1 MQRSDERLIARSGAP
16 RCPCLRYINGMS
28 PVSHLTITDVDGGW
42 ILAGEIDGASST
54 ALATTLSQ
62 LKPGQTT
69 LDIAEVS
76 FMDSSGLRVLVD
88 ASVRATADGGS
99 LVLLNA
105 QSAIRRL
112 VTVSGLGGHLAL
124 SEEPT

>member
-1 MQRSDERLIARSGAP
+1 MG
-16 RCPCLRYINGMS
+16 
-28 PVSHLTITDVDGGW
+28 PVSHLTITAVDGGW
-42 ILAGEIDGASST
+42 ILAGELDGASST

-62 LKPGQTT
+62 LNPGQTT

-88 ASVRATADGGS
+88 ASARATADGGS